1 MNTLP
6 EARRMLAGRTWASA
20 WRAADADPIE
30 RPRGRPIPGADIA
43 LAVVIGLGLAA
54 TLIHWWAS

>member
-1 MNTLP
+1 
-6 EARRMLAGRTWASA
+6 MLAGRTWASA